1 MMTIT
6 KLRTA
11 ISILSAHDDFNEIS
25 FIAELRWKKIPE
37 AYKYAKAMITNGN
50 KITVYV
56 LDGKSIVD
64 IMGLG
69 FFQIT

>member
-1 MMTIT
+1 MMSIT

-11 ISILSAHDDFNEIS
+11 ISILSAHDDFNDIS
-25 FIAELRWKKIPE
+25 FIAELRWKQIPE
-37 AYKYAKAMITNGN
+37 AYKYAKAMITNGT
-50 KITVYV
+50 KITVYQ
-56 LDGKSIVD
+56 LDGKTIVD